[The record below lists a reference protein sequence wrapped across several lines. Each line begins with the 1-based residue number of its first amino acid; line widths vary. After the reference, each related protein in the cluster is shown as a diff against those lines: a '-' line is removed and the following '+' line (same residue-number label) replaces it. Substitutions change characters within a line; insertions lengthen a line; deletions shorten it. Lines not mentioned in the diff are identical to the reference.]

1 MGKITLDYNVAEPER
16 VDGGRFDL
24 DENLLRHLLDNCT
37 IDRKYNQYLK
47 DKSVII
53 VGPAAY
59 MLEKESSE
67 FIESFDIV
75 VRLNRGW
82 KIKDEHKK
90 YLGERTDIRY
100 HCGMEHEN
108 NGGAWEIQSMI
119 DNNVSWASIGF
130 PRYLSYFHN
139 DILKFEKMNQHFNM
153 NFHIFSDLELYLS
166 LHHYMGTRMALGTT
180 AFSDLILY
188 DIKRL
193 HISGITFLDGGYF
206 KDYKQSNEFNGPE
219 ATYLESDIWKNH
231 TDVGGHAMIPQRKLL
246 KLLSEIDDR
255 ITMDKE
261 VEKVINNA

>member
-1 MGKITLDYNVAEPER
+1 MNI
-16 VDGGRFDL
+16 
-24 DENLLRHLLDNCT
+24 
-37 IDRKYNQYLK
+37 
-47 DKSVII
+47 
-53 VGPAAY
+53 
-59 MLEKESSE
+59 
-67 FIESFDIV
+67 
-75 VRLNRGW
+75 
-82 KIKDEHKK
+82 KK

-119 DNNVSWASIGF
+119 DNKVSWASIGF

-139 DILKFEKMNQHFNM
+139 DILKFEKMNKNFNM